1 MKTLLVTGS
10 EGFVGGHLTKVLR
23 EESYNIVSTCYPSLL
38 PKKGDYIALD
48 ILDLEM
54 TRELLKEYNPDI
66 IFHLAAVT
74 SVAKSF
80 RDPPLTYNTNIIGTA
95 NILEAVKSLN
105 KNVRFLFVSTC
116 EVYGGGE
123 HLTESSEVVLKNPY
137 AVSKYAA
144 ELVCKNYLGG
154 QIEIVILRPFNH
166 TGPGQV
172 EDFVLP
178 TIAKQIAEIEKG
190 KRPPLIEHGSI
201 NVKREFMNIHDI
213 IEAYRLAIEKCQSG
227 EVYNIAS
234 NRGYTLA
241 DVLDILKKL
250 SKVKFELK
258 SDPSRMRKID
268 IPILIGDG
276 TKFSELT
283 GWQSKIKIEKTI
295 EDLLNYWRAK
305 I

>member
-10 EGFVGGHLTKVLR
+10 EGFVGGYLTKAIC
-23 EESYNIVSTCYPSLL
+23 EDSYNIVATCYPLLL
-38 PKKGDYIALD
+38 PKKGDYVALD

-54 TRELLKEYNPDI
+54 TREVLKEYNPDI

-74 SVAKSF
+74 SVDKSF
-80 RDPPLTYNTNIIGTA
+80 RDPPLTYHTNIIGTA
-95 NILEAVKSLN
+95 NILEAVKLLN

-123 HLTESSEVVLKNPY
+123 HLIESSEVVLKNPY

-144 ELVCKNYLGG
+144 ELVCRDYLSE

-178 TIAKQIAEIEKG
+178 TIAKQIAEIEMG
-190 KRPPLIEHGSI
+190 KRPPLIEHGNI
-201 NVKREFMNIHDI
+201 NVKREFINIYDV
-213 IEAYRLAIEKCQSG
+213 IEAYRLAIEKGQSG
-227 EVYNIAS
+227 EIYNISS
-234 NRGYTLA
+234 NQGYTLA
-241 DVLDILKKL
+241 DVLDIFKKL

-258 SDPSRMRKID
+258 SDPSRVRKID

-305 I
+305 V